1 MIDSTNGDGSPID
14 DDAQSIQRAYDDL
27 DKAFAKPVLAN
38 DADGFDEALIRLEM
52 KLRYNELSERAELFR
67 YDERSHDDRWMTW
80 NTQER
85 SWVIHEIRKRFHT
98 RTRKGDIVQLYFRR
112 DDADLAINTLL
123 RDRHVNPFLDEW
135 INVLPEWDG
144 TPRLGSWLSDL
155 FEVEDPDDAL
165 LVWASRFVFLGA
177 VRWRKWTLEKVR
189 RSRTSTRVRRS
200 ARGCSWWCWPS
211 AATNTPR
218 SFVIRRWPRGW
229 AVTDGLLSSSMACRP
244 NS

>member
-14 DDAQSIQRAYDDL
+14 NDAQSIQRAYDDL

-80 NTQER
+80 NTHER
-85 SWVIHEIRKRFHT
+85 SWVIHEIRRRFHT

-177 VRWRKWTLEKVR
+177 VWRAFKPGTKLDETPILIGPQGIGK
-189 RSRTSTRVRRS
+189 ST
-200 ARGCSWWCWPS
+200 A
-211 AATNTPR
+211 
-218 SFVIRRWPRGW
+218 IRMCLPPDYPFWF
-229 AVTDGLLSSSMACRP
+229 TDGLHLGADRRRGPRP
-244 NS
+244 CGVV